1 MSKIYYFK
9 RLPLVRS
16 FVGNKAE
23 ERKLLRGSGKYPY
36 ADSACKEL
44 GIPFAGTA
52 EELADLLAV

>member
-1 MSKIYYFK
+1 VAKGSDFFVIGFK
-9 RLPLVRS
+9 
-16 FVGNKAE
+16 
-23 ERKLLRGSGKYPY
+23 GSGKYPY